1 MDVVDDQEREMTISN
16 AIRRDL
22 VAVVGVAL
30 LVLGIPGRTAGAFQD
45 QNAAQAQSNSA
56 PDNSGSQ
63 GGDNSASQGSAQGSS
78 DASDSSASSAPV
90 AAPLSADQL
99 DALVAPIALYPDN
112 LVAQILAAST
122 FPDQVAIADYW
133 VSQNK
138 NLTGSALGD
147 AVNNQTWDPSVKA
160 LAQFPDVL
168 DNMAKNLAWTSSL
181 GQAFHDQQSDVM
193 QAVQVMRQKAQAA
206 GNLQSTPQIQ
216 VTQPAPQ
223 TIVIQPANPQVVYV
237 PVYNPTVVYGT
248 PYVVPYWTPPP
259 VAYVGAGISFGIG
272 IGIGVG
278 WGGGCW
284 GCGHPWGWGGWGMNW
299 GGGWGGGGNTT
310 IIYNHNTYISNRS
323 WHGGYYNN
331 YHSWTNRNVPNGG
344 RNGNHGLIG
353 GNGGVE
359 HGPNGGRNGD
369 HGLIGGNGGVEHT
382 GDRNQP
388 NGGRNGDHG
397 LIGGNGGVQHQPDGG
412 RNGDHG
418 LIGGN
423 GGVQRDQHQT
433 GFDNDHRDANR
444 NRWGGDG
451 NNNRA
456 ESNRGRTSMR
466 QPVQHREPQQH
477 FRAPQQ
483 HFSAPRGG
491 GGGRRR

>member
-1 MDVVDDQEREMTISN
+1 MISN
-16 AIRRDL
+16 AIRRDW
-22 VAVVGVAL
+22 VAVVGVAA
-30 LVLGIPGRTAGAFQD
+30 LVLGIPGGTAGAFQD
-45 QNAAQAQSNSA
+45 QNAPQSQSNSA
-56 PDNSGSQ
+56 PPDNSGSQ
-63 GGDNSASQGSAQGSS
+63 GGDNSSQGSS
-78 DASDSSASSAPV
+78 DGSDSSASSAPV
-90 AAPLSADQL
+90 AAALSADQL

-160 LAQFPDVL
+160 LTQFPDVL

-237 PVYNPTVVYGT
+237 PQYNPTVVYGA

-272 IGIGVG
+272 IGIGIG

-433 GFDNDHRDANR
+433 GFNNDRRDANR

-466 QPVQHREPQQH
+466 QPVQHRAPQEH

>member
-1 MDVVDDQEREMTISN
+1 MIIST
-16 AIRRDL
+16 AIRRDW
-22 VAVVGVAL
+22 VAVVGVAA
-30 LVLGIPGRTAGAFQD
+30 LVLGIPGGTAGAFQD
-45 QNAAQAQSNSA
+45 QNAPQSQSNSA
-56 PDNSGSQ
+56 PPDNSGSQ
-63 GGDNSASQGSAQGSS
+63 GGDNSSQGSS
-78 DASDSSASSAPV
+78 DGSDSSASSAPV

-138 NLTGSALGD
+138 NLTGSALGS
-147 AVNNQTWDPSVKA
+147 AVDSQTWDPSVKA
-160 LAQFPDVL
+160 LTQFPDVL

-181 GQAFHDQQSDVM
+181 GQAFHDQQNDVM

-272 IGIGVG
+272 IGIGIG

-284 GCGHPWGWGGWGMNW
+284 GCGHPWGW
-299 GGGWGGGGNTT
+299 GGWGGGGNTT

-331 YHSWTNRNVPNGG
+331 YHSWTNRNV
-344 RNGNHGLIG
+344 
-353 GNGGVE
+353 
-359 HGPNGGRNGD
+359 
-369 HGLIGGNGGVEHT
+369 
-382 GDRNQP
+382 P

-433 GFDNDHRDANR
+433 GFNNDHRDANR

-466 QPVQHREPQQH
+466 QPVQHRAPQEH

>member
-1 MDVVDDQEREMTISN
+1 MI
-16 AIRRDL
+16 AITLRKIFAL
-22 VAVVGVAL
+22 ATCSSLLLLGVPL
-30 LVLGIPGRTAGAFQD
+30 STAEAFQD
-45 QNAAQAQSNSA
+45 QNSQPNQQSNAQPQDQNSPGA
-56 PDNSGSQ
+56 PS
-63 GGDNSASQGSAQGSS
+63 GDNSQQSS
-78 DASDSSASSAPV
+78 DDDSQPTDANSNAPV

-112 LVAQILAAST
+112 LVAQILAAAT

-160 LAQFPDVL
+160 LTQFPDVL
-168 DNMAKNLAWTSSL
+168 DNLAKNLAWTSSL

-206 GNLQSTPQIQ
+206 GNLKSTPQVQ

-237 PVYNPTVVYGT
+237 PVYNPTVVYGS

-259 VAYVGAGISFGIG
+259 YNYVGASISFGIG
-272 IGIGVG
+272 IGIGIG

-353 GNGGVE
+353 GNGGVD
-359 HGPNGGRNGD
+359 HQQTNGGRNGD
-369 HGLIGGNGGVEHT
+369 HGLIGGNGGVQH
-382 GDRNQP
+382 QP
-388 NGGRNGDHG
+388 DDGRNGDHG

-423 GGVQRDQHQT
+423 GGVQHQPDQHAT
-433 GFDNDHRDANR
+433 GFNDNNRDNNR
-444 NRWGGDG
+444 STNDWRNQNNNRWGGNG
-451 NNNRA
+451 YNARA
-456 ESNRGRTSMR
+456 ESSRGRTSMR
-466 QPVQHREPQQH
+466 QPVQH
-477 FRAPQQ
+477 RAPQQ

>member
-1 MDVVDDQEREMTISN
+1 MIANTIRKIFTM
-16 AIRRDL
+16 AICST
-22 VAVVGVAL
+22 L
-30 LVLGIPGRTAGAFQD
+30 LVLGRPGGTAGGFQD
-45 QNAAQAQSNSA
+45 Q
-56 PDNSGSQ
+56 SG
-63 GGDNSASQGSAQGSS
+63 SASQANSGQSTDPASQSS
-78 DASDSSASSAPV
+78 SGASSSNTSGDSSASSAPV

-160 LAQFPDVL
+160 LTQFPDVL

-216 VTQPAPQ
+216 ETQPAPQ

-259 VAYVGAGISFGIG
+259 VAYVGAGISFGVGIG
-272 IGIGVG
+272 IGIG

-369 HGLIGGNGGVEHT
+369 HGLIGGNGGV
-382 GDRNQP
+382 
-388 NGGRNGDHG
+388 
-397 LIGGNGGVQHQPDGG
+397 QHQPDGG

-433 GFDNDHRDANR
+433 GFNNDHRDANR

-466 QPVQHREPQQH
+466 QPVQHRAPQEH

-491 GGGRRR
+491 GGGRR

>member
-1 MDVVDDQEREMTISN
+1 MTATTLRKIF
-16 AIRRDL
+16 AL
-22 VAVVGVAL
+22 ATCLLLLGVP
-30 LVLGIPGRTAGAFQD
+30 LGAARAFQD
-45 QNAAQAQSNSA
+45 QNSA
-56 PDNSGSQ
+56 PNSQSP
-63 GGDNSASQGSAQGSS
+63 ASQSQSQSPDQSAQGSQGDNSQQSS
-78 DASDSSASSAPV
+78 DDDSQPTDNSSNAPV

-112 LVAQILAAST
+112 LVAQILAAAT

-160 LAQFPDVL
+160 LTQFPDVL
-168 DNMAKNLAWTSSL
+168 DNLAKNLAWTSSL

-206 GNLQSTPQIQ
+206 GNLRSTPQIQ

-237 PVYNPTVVYGT
+237 PQYNPTVVYGS

-259 VAYVGAGISFGIG
+259 YNYVGASISFGIG

-299 GGGWGGGGNTT
+299 GGGWRGGGNTT
-310 IIYNHNTYISNRS
+310 IIYNHNTYISNHS

-331 YHSWTNRNVPNGG
+331 YHSWTNRTVPNGGHNGNHGLIGGNGGVDHQQTNGG
-344 RNGNHGLIG
+344 RNGDHGLIG

-359 HGPNGGRNGD
+359 HGPNGGRNGA
-369 HGLIGGNGGVEHT
+369 
-382 GDRNQP
+382 
-388 NGGRNGDHG
+388 
-397 LIGGNGGVQHQPDGG
+397 
-412 RNGDHG
+412 HG

-423 GGVQRDQHQT
+423 GGVQRNDQHAT
-433 GFDNDHRDANR
+433 GFNGDNRNNNDDRFNNANR
-444 NRWGGDG
+444 AANHNRWGGDG
-451 NNNRA
+451 NNARA
-456 ESNRGRTSMR
+456 ESSRGRTSMR
-466 QPVQHREPQQH
+466 QPVQH
-477 FRAPQQ
+477 RAPQQ

-491 GGGRRR
+491 GRSGGGGGRRR